1 MNFVFRMKDS
11 DLYKLKLAEEAK
23 NHHKMIEEKYQDI
36 TNISIA
42 NSKIY
47 TPEMCKRSETGGIK
61 PIIQILD
68 TDTVSALYMINSF
81 YSNIGIL
88 NFASFK
94 YPGGMFLKGSSAQE
108 EALCHESNLYETLKF
123 FNNTYYSANIYKCKM
138 NPTINSTYL
147 DRGIYSSNIMFLR
160 ENKNVINTAVI
171 TVAAPNIRNAD
182 AIILEKFN
190 TVALSNRI
198 KFVLDIAETENL
210 KTLILGAFGCG
221 VFRQNPEEVAYLFK
235 EYLLSE
241 KYNFTNIIF
250 AIPDSNSK
258 NYKAF
263 VKVLKDSLSGIYID
277 N

>member
-1 MNFVFRMKDS
+1 MNFVFRTKDS
-11 DLYKLKLAEEAK
+11 NLYKLKLAEKAK

-36 TNISIA
+36 TNTSIA

-47 TPEMCKRSETGGIK
+47 TPEMCKRSETGIK

-68 TDTVSALYMINSF
+68 TDTVSALYMINNF

-123 FNNTYYSANIYKCKM
+123 FDNTYYSGNRYECKM

-147 DRGIYSSNIMFLR
+147 DKGIYSPNIMFLR
-160 ENKNVINTAVI
+160 ENKNIINTAVI
-171 TVAAPNIRNAD
+171 TVAAPNIRNAN
-182 AIILEKFN
+182 AVILEKFN
-190 TVALSNRI
+190 SIALSNRI

-221 VFRQNPEEVAYLFK
+221 VFRQNPEEVAHLFK

-277 N
+277 K

>member
-1 MNFVFRMKDS
+1 MNFVFRTKDN
-11 DLYKLKLAEEAK
+11 DLYKLKLAEKAK
-23 NHHKMIEEKYQDI
+23 NHHKMIKENYQDI
-36 TNISIA
+36 TNISIT

-47 TPEMCKRSETGGIK
+47 TPEMCKRSETGIK

-68 TDTVSALYMINSF
+68 TDTVSALYMINNF

-123 FNNTYYSANIYKCKM
+123 FDNTYYSGNRYECKM

-147 DRGIYSSNIMFLR
+147 DKGIYSPNIIFIR
-160 ENKNVINTAVI
+160 ENKNNINAAVI

-182 AIILEKFN
+182 VVILERFN
-190 TVALSNRI
+190 SVALSNRI

-277 N
+277 K

>member
-1 MNFVFRMKDS
+1 MNFVFRTKNS
-11 DLYKLKLAEEAK
+11 DLYKLELAEKAK
-23 NHHKMIEEKYQDI
+23 NHHKIMEEKYQDI

-47 TPEMCKRSETGGIK
+47 IPEMCKRSETGIK

-68 TDTVSALYMINSF
+68 TDTVSALYMINNF

-108 EALCHESNLYETLKF
+108 EALCHESNLYETLKSF
-123 FNNTYYSANIYKCKM
+123 SNTYYLANRYECKM

-147 DRGIYSSNIMFLR
+147 DRGIYSPNIMFLR
-160 ENKNVINTAVI
+160 ENKNIINTAVI

-277 N
+277 K